1 MKQILIQ
8 ISGSGFYTYFQGVNL
23 VTRDLMLSYLTLL
36 IERAETIA
44 RGEGLSSHS
53 SQAVRAANFIN
64 LLFDELTLE
73 NEIHMCPTH
82 LYLSPLHSA
91 NFF

>member
-1 MKQILIQ
+1 
-8 ISGSGFYTYFQGVNL
+8 
-23 VTRDLMLSYLTLL
+23 MLSYLTLL